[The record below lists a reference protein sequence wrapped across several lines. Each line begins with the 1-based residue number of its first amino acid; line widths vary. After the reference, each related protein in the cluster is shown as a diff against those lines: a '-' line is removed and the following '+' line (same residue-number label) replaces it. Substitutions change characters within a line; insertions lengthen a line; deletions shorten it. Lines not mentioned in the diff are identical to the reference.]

1 MVYHVTCPF
10 SGEVYSFQTKNEIRS
25 FVAGMMRAVK
35 DCDRKI
41 PIMRGKQR
49 SGVMWKDGNVI
60 YYRTT
65 GVREKRIVNNDGST
79 RRI

>member
-10 SGEVYSFQTKNEIRS
+10 SGEDYSFQTKNEIRS

-41 PIMRGKQR
+41 PIKRGKQR
-49 SGVMWKDGNVI
+49 TGTMWKEGNTVF
-60 YYRTT
+60 YRSI
-65 GVREKRIVNNDGST
+65 GAREKKIVNNDGST
-79 RRI
+79 RRV